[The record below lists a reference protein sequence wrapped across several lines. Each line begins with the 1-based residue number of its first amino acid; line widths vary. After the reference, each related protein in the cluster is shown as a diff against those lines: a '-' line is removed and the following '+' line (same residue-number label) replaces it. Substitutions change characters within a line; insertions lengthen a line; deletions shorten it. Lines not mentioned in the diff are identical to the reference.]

1 MVLLLPPHVPAVPP
15 ASLSFVYH
23 HLPVL
28 VIGRTFIINQL
39 ERLLRC
45 LSLLRSDLLFFWTLI
60 NLSLLK
66 KDTWNWSHRP
76 ARSKKSKVYFL
87 DVFACFEQELRYNQN
102 NWAFQRKQQQCLHSW
117 AFSPPMEH
125 QKRFSDDDLFSRM
138 QSFVWAMQKTTR
150 CCFSCSILPPRC
162 IHSERPD
169 QRWSLH
175 LFLLRINNHLLIA
188 WTPHT
193 HTAPC
198 RDLCSRSDHTPVS
211 LPSGWVQGDSSSH
224 TDWIEGAKCV

>member
-1 MVLLLPPHVPAVPP
+1 MFWPGAVM
-15 ASLSFVYH
+15 
-23 HLPVL
+23 
-28 VIGRTFIINQL
+28 G
-39 ERLLRC
+39 
-45 LSLLRSDLLFFWTLI
+45 
-60 NLSLLK
+60 K
-66 KDTWNWSHRP
+66 
-76 ARSKKSKVYFL
+76 
-87 DVFACFEQELRYNQN
+87 QN
-102 NWAFQRKQQQCLHSW
+102 NWAFQRKQQQCLYSG

-211 LPSGWVQGDSSSH
+211 LPSSWVQGDSSSH